1 MVPSEK
7 HALAALRAK
16 CQDVGV
22 LKLYDEHG
30 RPRLV
35 RVTSSDLSFF
45 SRVKSDEKTFAGA
58 IARVTKRIPRVEA
71 LDTLARRLGVEYA
84 IVGMKIIVVVRDRC
98 HIEQVAADETFNEAL
113 ERAARWLQ

>member
-1 MVPSEK
+1 VVPSEK

-22 LKLYDEHG
+22 LRMFDERG
-30 RPRLV
+30 RPRLIHA
-35 RVTSSDLSFF
+35 TSGNLSFF
-45 SRVKSDEKTFAGA
+45 SRVKDDEKTFAGA

-71 LDTLARRLGVEYA
+71 LDTLARRLGVDYA
-84 IVGMKIIVVVRDRC
+84 IVGMKIIVVVRHHC
-98 HIEQVAADETFNEAL
+98 HIEQVAADETFNDAL